1 MNKPK
6 KTNKKLKIRKSISN
20 RFEVTK
26 NGKVLR
32 MSSFN
37 RHLRRK
43 KSKKQLRRLKGKQPV
58 LGAFAIKIKK
68 LLGKSQN

>member
-1 MNKPK
+1 MK
-6 KTNKKLKIRKSISN
+6 KQSKKIKIKKSVRN

-26 NGKVLR
+26 TGKVLR

-58 LGAFAIKIKK
+58 LGRFAIKVKK
-68 LLGKSQN
+68 LLGRA

>member
-1 MNKPK
+1 MK
-6 KTNKKLKIRKSISN
+6 KQSKKLKIRKSISN

-26 NGKVLR
+26 SGKVLR

-43 KSKKQLRRLKGKQPV
+43 KSKKQLRRLKGKQV
-58 LGAFAIKIKK
+58 VQGALAIKVKK
-68 LLGKSQN
+68 LLGQL

>member
-1 MNKPK
+1 MK
-6 KTNKKLKIRKSISN
+6 KQNKKLKIRKSVRN

-32 MSSFN
+32 QSSFN

-58 LGAFAIKIKK
+58 LGKFAIKVKK
-68 LLGKSQN
+68 LLGKA

>member
-1 MNKPK
+1 MKKPSK
-6 KTNKKLKIRKSISN
+6 KFRIRKSVSN

-26 NGKVLR
+26 TGKVLR
-32 MSSFN
+32 SSSFN

-58 LGAFAIKIKK
+58 LGRFALKVKK
-68 LLGKSQN
+68 LLGKA

>member
-1 MNKPK
+1 MKKPSK
-6 KTNKKLKIRKSISN
+6 RLRIRKSVSN

-32 MSSFN
+32 QSSFN

-58 LGAFAIKIKK
+58 LGRFALKVKRM
-68 LLGKSQN
+68 LGFR

>member
-1 MNKPK
+1 MKKQNNKRKIK
-6 KTNKKLKIRKSISN
+6 KSVSN

-43 KSKKQLRRLKGKQPV
+43 KSKKQLRRLKGKQV
-58 LGAFAIKIKK
+58 VKGALAIRVKK
-68 LLGKSQN
+68 LLGQL

>member
-1 MNKPK
+1 MNKQNNKRKIK
-6 KTNKKLKIRKSISN
+6 KSVSN

-43 KSKKQLRRLKGKQPV
+43 KSKKQLRRLKGKQV
-58 LGAFAIKIKK
+58 VEGALAIKVKK
-68 LLGKSQN
+68 LLGQL

>member
-1 MNKPK
+1 MKKPS
-6 KTNKKLKIRKSISN
+6 KKLRIRKSVSN

-26 NGKVLR
+26 TGKVLR
-32 MSSFN
+32 SSSFN

-58 LGAFAIKIKK
+58 LGRFAIKVRK
-68 LLGKSQN
+68 LLGKA

>member
-1 MNKPK
+1 MK
-6 KTNKKLKIRKSISN
+6 KANKKLKIKKSVRN

-43 KSKKQLRRLKGKQPV
+43 KSKKQLRRIKGKQPV
-58 LGAFAIKIKK
+58 LGALAIKIKK

>member
-1 MNKPK
+1 MK
-6 KTNKKLKIRKSISN
+6 KVKNKLKTRKSVRN

-26 NGKVLR
+26 NGVVLR

-58 LGAFAIKIKK
+58 LGRFAIKVKK
-68 LLGKSQN
+68 LLGRA

>member
-1 MNKPK
+1 MK
-6 KTNKKLKIRKSISN
+6 KASKRLKIRKSISN
-20 RFEVTK
+20 RFEVTPR
-26 NGKVLR
+26 GKVLK

-58 LGAFAIKIKK
+58 LGRFATKIKK
-68 LLGKSQN
+68 LLGRK

>member
-1 MNKPK
+1 MK
-6 KTNKKLKIRKSISN
+6 KTKNKLKVRKSIRN

-32 MSSFN
+32 VSSFN

-43 KSKKQLRRLKGKQPV
+43 KSKKQLRRLKGKKLLV
-58 LGAFAIKIKK
+58 GSLAVKIRK
-68 LLGKSQN
+68 LLGY

>member
-1 MNKPK
+1 MNKQKPNQK
-6 KTNKKLKIRKSISN
+6 KKIKKSIRN

-58 LGAFAIKIKK
+58 LGRLAIKIRK
-68 LLGKSQN
+68 LLGKY

>member
-1 MNKPK
+1 MK
-6 KTNKKLKIRKSISN
+6 KAKVKLKIRKSVRN

-26 NGKVLR
+26 NGVVLR

-58 LGAFAIKIKK
+58 LGKFAIKVKK
-68 LLGKSQN
+68 LLGRA

>member
-1 MNKPK
+1 MK
-6 KTNKKLKIRKSISN
+6 KQSKKLKIKKSVSN
-20 RFEVTK
+20 RFEITRT
-26 NGKVLR
+26 GKVLR

-58 LGAFAIKIKK
+58 LGAIAIRVKK
-68 LLGKSQN
+68 LLGKL

>member
-1 MNKPK
+1 MK
-6 KTNKKLKIRKSISN
+6 KQSKKLKIKKSVSN

-26 NGKVLR
+26 TGKVLR

-68 LLGKSQN
+68 LLGRA

>member
-1 MNKPK
+1 MK
-6 KTNKKLKIRKSISN
+6 KQSKKMKIKKSVSY

-26 NGKVLR
+26 TGIVLR

-43 KSKKQLRRLKGKQPV
+43 KSKKQLRRLKGKHSIANA
-58 LGAFAIKIKK
+58 LAIKVKK
-68 LLGKSQN
+68 LLGKL